1 MDTASKLQLIKA
13 PPTEEILT
21 EGDLKAA
28 LDLDIPLKHYIGFE
42 ISGLM
47 HLGTGLV
54 TMSKLVDLQK
64 AGIKCSVFLADYHSW
79 INKKLGDNL
88 ETIQKTACNYYKESF
103 KKCIEIC
110 GGNPNKVDF
119 VLASELYRKLGN
131 DYWSTVLEVA
141 KNTNLARVKR
151 SITIAGRAE
160 GEAVSFALLIYPMMQ
175 VADIFAQEV
184 NLAHAG
190 IDQRKA
196 HVIAREVAP
205 YLTIK
210 PLLRKHNNH
219 EEKYKPIALHT
230 TLIQGLEQPPI
241 WPIPQN
247 KLKEVIATMKMSKS
261 KPASAVF
268 LTDTEENIKAKLMA
282 AFCPAKHTEYNPVLN
297 WAKHVIFKLNK
308 ELTIERP
315 KKFGGTIHFDDY
327 NELENIFAKGELH
340 PIDLKN
346 AVADALIEILKPI
359 REHFA
364 KPKYHEMMHE
374 LEKLTITR

>member
-1 MDTASKLQLIKA
+1 MDTATKLELITA
-13 PPTEEILT
+13 PPTEEIITT
-21 EGDLKAA
+21 EDLKSA
-28 LDLDIPLKHYIGFE
+28 LELGIPLRHYIGFE

-54 TMSKLVDLQK
+54 TMSKLADLQK
-64 AGIKCSVFLADYHSW
+64 AGVKCSIFLADYHSW

-88 ETIQKTACNYYKESF
+88 ETIQKTAGQYYKESF
-103 KKCIEIC
+103 KKAIEIC
-110 GGNPNKVDF
+110 GGDPDKVDF
-119 VLASELYRKLGN
+119 VLGSELYQKLGN
-131 DYWSTVLEVA
+131 NYWSTVLEVA
-141 KNTNLARVKR
+141 KNTNLARIKR

-160 GEAVSFALLIYPMMQ
+160 GEAVSFALLIYPVMQ

-210 PLLRKHNNH
+210 PLKRIHNSH
-219 EEKYKPIALHT
+219 EEIYKPIALHN
-230 TLIQGLEQPPI
+230 TLLLGLQQPPI
-241 WPIPQN
+241 WPIPKN
-247 KLKEVIATMKMSKS
+247 KIKEVVSIMKMSKS
-261 KPASAVF
+261 KPNTAVF
-268 LTDTEENIKAKLMA
+268 LTDSEENIKAKLMA

-297 WAKHVIFKLNK
+297 WAKHIIFKLGR

-315 KKFGGTIHFDDY
+315 KRFGGTIHFDDY
-327 NELENIFAKGELH
+327 KEMESIFAKGELH
-340 PIDLKN
+340 PVDLKA
-346 AVADALIEILKPI
+346 AVANALIDILKPI

-364 KPKYHEMMHE
+364 KPKFHEMMHE
-374 LEKLTITR
+374 LEKLTISR

>member
-1 MDTASKLQLIKA
+1 MDSATKLKLITA
-13 PPTEEILT
+13 PPTEEIIT
-21 EGDLKAA
+21 EADVKSA
-28 LDLDIPLKHYIGFE
+28 LELGIPLKHYIGFE

-64 AGIKCSVFLADYHSW
+64 AGVKCSVFLADYHSW

-88 ETIQKTACNYYKESF
+88 ETIQKTAGEYYKEGF

-110 GGNPNKVDF
+110 GGDPDKVDF
-119 VLASELYRKLGN
+119 VLGSELYEKLGN

-141 KNTNLARVKR
+141 KNTNLARIKR

-160 GEAVSFALLIYPMMQ
+160 GEAVSFALMIYPIMQ

-184 NLAHAG
+184 NIAHAG

-205 YLTIK
+205 YLTVM
-210 PLLRKHNNH
+210 PLKRKHNNH
-219 EEKYKPIALHT
+219 EEIYKPIALHNS
-230 TLIQGLEQPPI
+230 LLLGLQQPPV
-241 WPIPQN
+241 WPIP
-247 KLKEVIATMKMSKS
+247 KGKVKEIISAMKMSKS
-261 KPASAVF
+261 KPNTAVF
-268 LTDTEENIKAKLMA
+268 LTDSEENIKAKLMA
-282 AFCPAKHTEYNPVLN
+282 AFCPAKHTEYNPVLD
-297 WAKHVIFKLNK
+297 WAKHIIFKLNK
-308 ELTIERP
+308 ELAIERP
-315 KKFGGTIHFDDY
+315 KKFGGAIHFDDY
-327 NELENIFAKGELH
+327 KEMEGIFAKGELH
-340 PIDLKN
+340 PVDLKN
-346 AVADALIEILKPI
+346 GVANDLIEILKPI

-364 KPKYHEMMHE
+364 KPKFHEMMHE